1 MTNEEL
7 LAKISDVETIATE
20 TFNVMQTIMQR
31 VSGMNNRLNSQQN
44 EIERINNIVSA
55 AITTAVHELIE
66 YLHSNDIQGLD
77 EEEFSARIQELI
89 FNADPSVYLPF

>member
-7 LAKISDVETIATE
+7 LVKISDIEAVATE
-20 TFNVMQTIMQR
+20 TVNVMQTIIQR

-55 AITTAVHELIE
+55 ATTAAVHELIE
-66 YLHSNDIQGLD
+66 YLRSNDIQDLD
-77 EEEFSARIQELI
+77 EEEFSARVQELI
-89 FNADPSVYLPF
+89 FNADPMAQLPF

>member
-7 LAKISDVETIATE
+7 LVKISDIEAVATE
-20 TFNVMQTIMQR
+20 TVNVMQTIMQR

-55 AITTAVHELIE
+55 ATTAAVHELIE
-66 YLHSNDIQGLD
+66 YLRSNDIQDLD
-77 EEEFSARIQELI
+77 EEEFSARVQELI
-89 FNADPSVYLPF
+89 FNADPMAQLPF

>member
-7 LAKISDVETIATE
+7 LVKISDIEAVATK
-20 TFNVMQTIMQR
+20 TVNVMQTIMQR

-55 AITTAVHELIE
+55 ATTAAVHELSE
-66 YLHSNDIQGLD
+66 YLRSNDIQDLD
-77 EEEFSARIQELI
+77 EEEFSARVQELI
-89 FNADPSVYLPF
+89 FNADPMAQLPF

>member
-7 LAKISDVETIATE
+7 LVKISDIEAVATE
-20 TFNVMQTIMQR
+20 TVNVMQTIMQR

-55 AITTAVHELIE
+55 ATTAAVHELIE
-66 YLHSNDIQGLD
+66 YLRSNDIQDLD
-77 EEEFSARIQELI
+77 EEEFSARVQELI
-89 FNADPSVYLPF
+89 FNADPMAQMPF